1 MELLSLNVAIMKIEA
16 VMRSVFKL
24 HPNRVPKHTTI
35 NSIIG
40 EAHVI
45 AQMQLGESLPSK
57 AFTTLHSDGTS
68 KFGQKYQMCTQSSTY
83 TLGIREVSSETSQT
97 QFCTF
102 QEIINEIS
110 DALVTTTEAGKK
122 IVANIKCT
130 MSDRANSQKCFNDML
145 NTYCISNLPD
155 VVNEWANI
163 SEDEQQA
170 MCSMYKYSNEA
181 LHLFEKA
188 ILVSESSSSE
198 AGTICLIRTACKA
211 FEKHSDEKSGCG
223 HYLSLQTWLLS
234 KSPYQFLWKSI

>member
-1 MELLSLNVAIMKIEA
+1 M
-16 VMRSVFKL
+16 
-24 HPNRVPKHTTI
+24 
-35 NSIIG
+35 
-40 EAHVI
+40 
-45 AQMQLGESLPSK
+45 
-57 AFTTLHSDGTS
+57 
-68 KFGQKYQMCTQSSTY
+68 YTQSSTY
-83 TLGIREVSSETSQT
+83 TLGIREVSSSSGTSQN

-110 DALVTTTEAGKK
+110 DASVTTTEAGKK

-130 MSDRANSQKCFNDML
+130 MSDRVNSQKCFNDML
-145 NTYCISNLPD
+145 NTYCISILPG

-170 MCSMYKYSNEA
+170 MCSMYNFFCRIHFIVGMAEYSNEA

-211 FEKHSDEKSGCG
+211 FERHSDEKSGCG